1 MCAQLAKP
9 ERAGGGPWRSSF
21 RPAPSPRPAPR
32 ARTAAR
38 RPPRRRPRG
47 GRPGTRTR
55 LRAPRRPAMGFPVL
69 CHEIAFCGTGPALS
83 PVPRRLPIRPTRQNG
98 PHPPQE
104 PPALHPRWHDDAGV
118 APPPGSP
125 GRAGPCPTNRVFMAE
140 IQLFDR
146 TPCRSVVGGGPR
158 CPAGAAPPAPACR
171 PASITLPAGRT
182 NHRFRA
188 LDPPASRTH
197 IPFECLKRGG
207 GGGFKAPK
215 RGCRHAPTAS
225 SGTNNL
231 SYKPQAAR
239 RRLTEKKGRARR
251 PAPSAPSPKAPR
263 GAYAGRA
270 PPQIPDLCA
279 GRRNATT
286 RRPREA
292 SPRRSR

>member
-1 MCAQLAKP
+1 MCPASQARKG
-9 ERAGGGPWRSSF
+9 GGGPWRSSF

-197 IPFECLKRGG
+197 IPFECLKRWGG
-207 GGGFKAPK
+207 GGD
-215 RGCRHAPTAS
+215 S
-225 SGTNNL
+225 
-231 SYKPQAAR
+231 KPR
-239 RRLTEKKGRARR
+239 KGVADMR
-251 PAPSAPSPKAPR
+251 
-263 GAYAGRA
+263 
-270 PPQIPDLCA
+270 
-279 GRRNATT
+279 
-286 RRPREA
+286 RRPRA
-292 SPRRSR
+292 GQTICPINPKQPVAG

>member
-118 APPPGSP
+118 APPRQP
-125 GRAGPCPTNRVFMAE
+125 
-140 IQLFDR
+140 
-146 TPCRSVVGGGPR
+146 GPR
-158 CPAGAAPPAPACR
+158 GPVSHKPSFHGRNPIIRSHA
-171 PASITLPAGRT
+171 LPFRRGR
-182 NHRFRA
+182 RSSM
-188 LDPPASRTH
+188 P
-197 IPFECLKRGG
+197 RGG
-207 GGGFKAPK
+207 GASRP
-215 RGCRHAPTAS
+215 RLPPCLHHAP
-225 SGTNNL
+225 
-231 SYKPQAAR
+231 R
-239 RRLTEKKGRARR
+239 R
-251 PAPSAPSPKAPR
+251 
-263 GAYAGRA
+263 
-270 PPQIPDLCA
+270 
-279 GRRNATT
+279 
-286 RRPREA
+286 
-292 SPRRSR
+292 